1 MLISRYCETLT
12 LVREAFGD
20 DKLRF
25 NSDLL
30 WHEPDAELRD
40 QSKPTNFLGR
50 DCPVSSSV
58 AGGPEEES
66 DTGLTLGE
74 LLADHSMNCL
84 QNISSAEAYGAAE
97 VGSTWSRW

>member
-1 MLISRYCETLT
+1 MQTSRVLRNIN

-74 LLADHSMNCL
+74 LLSDHS
-84 QNISSAEAYGAAE
+84 Q
-97 VGSTWSRW
+97 